1 MIILLA
7 YRKTRTAPQHFRVFE
22 RQSFCSALSRLRPTC
37 SFCSGGLFALFAEDV
52 FGEGVGEGFHV
63 AAIAFVE
70 GGIDGDT
77 VTHDVHGLALRV
89 EQFFH
94 EVAGFGSPGAVFNQ
108 GKGAVLHVEGGQIHE
123 VVVHD
128 GVDAEVV
135 GH

>member
-1 MIILLA
+1 MFSLW
-7 YRKTRTAPQHFRVFE
+7 
-22 RQSFCSALSRLRPTC
+22 RLRLTC
-37 SFCSGGLFALFAEDV
+37 SFCSGGLLALFAEDV
-52 FGEGVGEGFHV
+52 FGEGIGKRFHV
-63 AAIAFVE
+63 AAVAFVE
-70 GGIDGDT
+70 GGIDGDP

-94 EVAGFGSPGAVFNQ
+94 EVARFSGPGAVFNQ
-108 GKGAVLHVEGGQIHE
+108 GEGAVLHVEGSQIHE